1 MFDPREALGT
11 VLEFAGTTTDPERC
25 TTMLRVIAHL
35 RRVLDGAEAAILAAQ
50 HDGRTSSPGQVTAGL
65 RSATGMS
72 ASEAR
77 RRATNAAALTA
88 FPALG
93 DALRSGD
100 VSFAHA
106 EAVTKAAAESQEA
119 TAALSGAEDALI
131 TAAKSMA
138 ADDYAKHV
146 GTIVAAASSESSDAA
161 RAARQHRNR
170 KLSAF
175 PGDDGM
181 QVIRTELPPVEGQ
194 EVVGTIC
201 HIARELWRSQST
213 AGAGGGGGGG
223 GGRGPEPTDLVLT
236 SSRRYTQLMADAL
249 VVMARRSIHGTWQ
262 NATASATASTAAP
275 VVLIDWQTLFD
286 ELHPGTKAQ
295 LANGTPIPAATLRR
309 LACEAGI
316 IPAVL
321 GSRGEILDLGIKAR
335 FASPAQRKA
344 LAIMWGGCAY
354 PGCTAPAHYTQAHHI
369 TPYRPPY
376 GPTDLI
382 NLVPLCT
389 SHHHLIHDGGVTVT
403 QPEPGHLIFTTP
415 TGTVLHAWA
424 KHPAPAPATRTTP
437 PRTTCQPDESA
448 KTRHSTRS
456 PKPAATVP
464 SGQSAPESSFPA
476 TIASWGPSQSASCG
490 YSTPPASITIAQVTP
505 PRSSD
510 SAVRAWRR
518 IVVTRRGVAWPRS
531 GARIAN
537 DARPGTVPRV
547 HADAGAIT
555 GARAVP
561 RAGTAAGER
570 GHDQE
575 EEHHANEKTDRHE
588 TSQPRHSGRD
598 LSEIKVVIEIRLVV
612 LVIPRRPPT
621 VTSGRPMGGRPAG
634 RRRAGR
640 SPRSGG
646 RRSRG
651 GGTRTRRGGHR
662 SGRDLLEPL
671 VVGGLAVRI
680 AEHRP
685 RLVDLAH
692 HPLGPSLLRR
702 RRAHVMVRVKVSS
715 HGEIGG
721 TNGSCVRRAAHAEG
735 RVVVLDRRR
744 HARASSHASSD
755 NYSPGALCP
764 MDRWRDDGSPG
775 GHHGGRGTGLD
786 RGRPSPR
793 STARLGQPFRCP
805 AAHDSGRLA
814 APSPSPSPDS
824 TGRVDIKLA
833 VTTGQHDRT
842 VDPGRPGDLG
852 LGSCGAGCAGCEL
865 GHGHA
870 RAALDGLARNT
881 AGSARRLAHST
892 ARHDRAAHDCLAS
905 GRAPHDCVASGCAA
919 DTLARG
925 VADGASVRAIATAG
939 SSRPGSRSRVGL
951 VVGVATVVVAAL
963 LGGLLY
969 AARSGG
975 DDSAIDRIDDA
986 LGSSDRD
993 TDDDEGAGPGE
1004 DRETSDSGSD
1014 TETDVEPDSSEPLP
1028 IDDAVLVGTLDNG
1041 LTYYIRHNERPGD
1054 RVQLR
1059 LAVDAGSALEDPDQ
1073 LGVAHFLEHML
1084 FNGTEAYPENEL
1096 ISTLESFGSQFGADV
1111 NAYTS
1116 YDETVYQLGITDNDD
1131 DLVAT
1136 AVDVLA
1142 QWAGH
1147 ATIDPAQV
1155 EAERGVVIE
1164 EWRLRDLGLDSRLL
1178 QTYED
1183 MLLGASPYGDR
1194 EPIGVIEQLETMDA
1208 ERVRR
1213 YYERW
1218 YRPDLM
1224 AVVVVGDVEVDVVED
1239 LIEAA
1244 FGGLANP
1251 AEPANRPEPRVDPEA
1266 VERYVV
1272 STDPEQTDG
1281 VAEIMFP
1288 GAFPQADT
1296 EAGVAR
1302 TIADGIV
1309 LDAMAARLS
1318 ADATRSVAPYRST
1331 YPSGNAF
1338 VRDFD
1343 APSFVVEADTAAIAD
1358 SVNHVLVE
1366 IDRLRQHSLS
1376 EQELQRG
1383 IDSYTTG
1390 YEQAYRERE
1399 TIQDLDFADR
1409 YVAHFLTGA
1418 AIPSENDRYNLG
1430 SRLLRNLEA
1439 DDITASIDRLFG
1451 VDPAIVVFGPEA
1463 DAALLPTADALAA
1476 LVAASTGVTLE
1487 PRPDDAELGELM
1499 AAPEPVDVIEER
1511 NIVGFTNEPG
1521 RALTLANG
1529 VQVIL
1534 YPTNISD
1541 DSITL
1546 VSSSPG
1552 GFSVI
1557 PDAWVAE
1564 AGLLTDIMFESGV
1577 GALDATALEQTLSDR
1592 FAYVEPTLTDVN
1604 EGFYGSSST
1613 SDLETM
1619 LQLVHLY
1626 STAPRIDDRA
1636 VETVVDDYRSIYGDL
1651 DTDPALAAQFALY
1664 SARYGADSRHRQ
1676 VYVGPTSAELDT
1688 VTVEDAQAL
1697 MADRFGD
1704 ATGSVFALVGAF
1716 DMDEAEDLA
1725 RRYLGTLPTGR
1736 EETFADVEAA
1746 APPG

>member
-1 MFDPREALGT
+1 
-11 VLEFAGTTTDPERC
+11 
-25 TTMLRVIAHL
+25 
-35 RRVLDGAEAAILAAQ
+35 
-50 HDGRTSSPGQVTAGL
+50 
-65 RSATGMS
+65 
-72 ASEAR
+72 
-77 RRATNAAALTA
+77 
-88 FPALG
+88 
-93 DALRSGD
+93 
-100 VSFAHA
+100 
-106 EAVTKAAAESQEA
+106 
-119 TAALSGAEDALI
+119 
-131 TAAKSMA
+131 
-138 ADDYAKHV
+138 
-146 GTIVAAASSESSDAA
+146 
-161 RAARQHRNR
+161 
-170 KLSAF
+170 
-175 PGDDGM
+175 
-181 QVIRTELPPVEGQ
+181 
-194 EVVGTIC
+194 
-201 HIARELWRSQST
+201 
-213 AGAGGGGGGG
+213 
-223 GGRGPEPTDLVLT
+223 
-236 SSRRYTQLMADAL
+236 
-249 VVMARRSIHGTWQ
+249 
-262 NATASATASTAAP
+262 
-275 VVLIDWQTLFD
+275 
-286 ELHPGTKAQ
+286 
-295 LANGTPIPAATLRR
+295 
-309 LACEAGI
+309 
-316 IPAVL
+316 
-321 GSRGEILDLGIKAR
+321 
-335 FASPAQRKA
+335 
-344 LAIMWGGCAY
+344 
-354 PGCTAPAHYTQAHHI
+354 
-369 TPYRPPY
+369 
-376 GPTDLI
+376 
-382 NLVPLCT
+382 
-389 SHHHLIHDGGVTVT
+389 
-403 QPEPGHLIFTTP
+403 
-415 TGTVLHAWA
+415 
-424 KHPAPAPATRTTP
+424 
-437 PRTTCQPDESA
+437 
-448 KTRHSTRS
+448 
-456 PKPAATVP
+456 
-464 SGQSAPESSFPA
+464 
-476 TIASWGPSQSASCG
+476 
-490 YSTPPASITIAQVTP
+490 
-505 PRSSD
+505 
-510 SAVRAWRR
+510 
-518 IVVTRRGVAWPRS
+518 
-531 GARIAN
+531 
-537 DARPGTVPRV
+537 
-547 HADAGAIT
+547 
-555 GARAVP
+555 
-561 RAGTAAGER
+561 
-570 GHDQE
+570 
-575 EEHHANEKTDRHE
+575 
-588 TSQPRHSGRD
+588 
-598 LSEIKVVIEIRLVV
+598 
-612 LVIPRRPPT
+612 
-621 VTSGRPMGGRPAG
+621 
-634 RRRAGR
+634 
-640 SPRSGG
+640 
-646 RRSRG
+646 
-651 GGTRTRRGGHR
+651 
-662 SGRDLLEPL
+662 
-671 VVGGLAVRI
+671 
-680 AEHRP
+680 
-685 RLVDLAH
+685 
-692 HPLGPSLLRR
+692 
-702 RRAHVMVRVKVSS
+702 
-715 HGEIGG
+715 
-721 TNGSCVRRAAHAEG
+721 
-735 RVVVLDRRR
+735 
-744 HARASSHASSD
+744 
-755 NYSPGALCP
+755 
-764 MDRWRDDGSPG
+764 
-775 GHHGGRGTGLD
+775 
-786 RGRPSPR
+786 
-793 STARLGQPFRCP
+793 
-805 AAHDSGRLA
+805 
-814 APSPSPSPDS
+814 
-824 TGRVDIKLA
+824 
-833 VTTGQHDRT
+833 
-842 VDPGRPGDLG
+842 
-852 LGSCGAGCAGCEL
+852 
-865 GHGHA
+865 
-870 RAALDGLARNT
+870 
-881 AGSARRLAHST
+881 
-892 ARHDRAAHDCLAS
+892 
-905 GRAPHDCVASGCAA
+905 
-919 DTLARG
+919 
-925 VADGASVRAIATAG
+925 
-939 SSRPGSRSRVGL
+939 
-951 VVGVATVVVAAL
+951 
-963 LGGLLY
+963 
-969 AARSGG
+969 
-975 DDSAIDRIDDA
+975 
-986 LGSSDRD
+986 
-993 TDDDEGAGPGE
+993 
-1004 DRETSDSGSD
+1004 
-1014 TETDVEPDSSEPLP
+1014 
-1028 IDDAVLVGTLDNG
+1028 
-1041 LTYYIRHNERPGD
+1041 
-1054 RVQLR
+1054 
-1059 LAVDAGSALEDPDQ
+1059 
-1073 LGVAHFLEHML
+1073 ML

-1418 AIPSENDRYNLG
+1418 AIPSENDRYNL
-1430 SRLLRNLEA
+1430 STRLLRNLEA
-1439 DDITASIDRLFG
+1439 DDIAASIDRLFG

-1557 PDAWVAE
+1557 PDPWVAE
-1564 AGLLTDIMFESGV
+1564 AGLLTDIVFESGV

-1592 FAYVEPTLTDVN
+1592 LAYVEPTLTDVN

-1676 VYVGPTSAELDT
+1676 VYIGPTSAELDT

-1746 APPG
+1746 APPGVIDETIAAGSDEQGSVLVSLTGAVASSLEVDITNRVLQNILDSRLRDRIREELGATYSPITAIFSYDQPDAATESYIEISGEPERLDEIATEVLAVIADLRTTGPTEEEMDTAHEQLGDELALFGDDELAFMLVAYAQRPELDFGEIYGRDILARNTTAAQIQAHAAAIWPDGQYILIRQVPG